1 MFSVV
6 NKNNEKLFSLL
17 WFNSLSKIRFLLADI
32 TENKMV
38 DRVSSYPFSSTFSK
52 LREFRVISVLKN
64 RASIRSSI
72 SKVQVLFNDPV
83 LTVLFFLSG
92 GSKCASGSSFFWRN
106 GSLPP
111 RRVFSRL
118 FVKNC
123 DRFFFSD
130 ILRASKI
137 VRAIRWD
144 NTSDAKILR
153 TTWHHEIRF
162 LNNLN
167 STIVIVF
174 SYKIGSQ
181 NKEQDL
187 YFDFKFWI
195 LVLFF
200 KAFGLTLFVKFDIRP
215 TKFLKSCLIW
225 YRLWSFAWLDKID
238 CFRTSFI
245 P

>member
-1 MFSVV
+1 MV
-6 NKNNEKLFSLL
+6 N
-17 WFNSLSKIRFLLADI
+17 
-32 TENKMV
+32 
-38 DRVSSYPFSSTFSK
+38 RVSSYSFSSKISK
-52 LREFRVISVLKN
+52 LRVFWVISVLKN

-72 SKVQVLFNDPV
+72 SKVQVLFNGPV

-137 VRAIRWD
+137 VRTIRWD

-174 SYKIGSQ
+174 NYKIGSQ
-181 NKEQDL
+181 RKDWNL
-187 YFDFKFWI
+187 YFDFKF
-195 LVLFF
+195 LN
-200 KAFGLTLFVKFDIRP
+200 FGLIF
-215 TKFLKSCLIW
+215 
-225 YRLWSFAWLDKID
+225 
-238 CFRTSFI
+238 
-245 P
+245 